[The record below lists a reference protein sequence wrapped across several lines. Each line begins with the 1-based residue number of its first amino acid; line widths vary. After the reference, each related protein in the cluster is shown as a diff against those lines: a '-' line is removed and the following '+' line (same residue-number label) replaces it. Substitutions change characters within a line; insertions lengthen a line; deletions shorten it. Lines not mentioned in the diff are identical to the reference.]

1 MCKSGDLQSFAKS
14 GKVGCQAAALKKLF
28 EERPLWLRGP
38 AEARLKIVPMIGQR
52 NLGMAVLAFAGKTQ
66 GARFSGKCAADMGFN
81 SYSWT

>member
-14 GKVGCQAAALKKLF
+14 GEVGCQAAALKKLF

-38 AEARLKIVPMIGQR
+38 AEALKIVPIGQR
-52 NLGMAVLAFAGKTQ
+52 NLGAVLAAGKTQ

-81 SYSWT
+81 SYFWT